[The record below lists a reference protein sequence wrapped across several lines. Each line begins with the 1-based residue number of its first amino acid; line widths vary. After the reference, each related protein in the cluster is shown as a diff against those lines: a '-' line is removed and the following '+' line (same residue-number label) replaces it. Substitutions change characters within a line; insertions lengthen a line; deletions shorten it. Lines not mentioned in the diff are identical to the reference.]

1 MSWSA
6 DHTYRRQMVTIFG
19 YFQNL
24 SKPKIYKAKALKLHS
39 SPWKLLVPHYIP
51 EMFLGILRS
60 DMGNIQIIPQGF
72 SYISYIDFSGNH
84 AVKSPLIAL
93 KMYPL
98 VFHVMLRDRAVIQG
112 PDPQQVAVHT
122 MCRNPVRHHCVKIC
136 RLWLKMTEIK
146 GIPN

>member
-1 MSWSA
+1 
-6 DHTYRRQMVTIFG
+6 MVTIFG
-19 YFQNL
+19 YFQKHIKAQNL
-24 SKPKIYKAKALKLHS
+24 QGKSLKLNS

-51 EMFLGILRS
+51 EMLLAILS

-122 MCRNPVRHHCVKIC
+122 MCQNPVRHHCVKIC
-136 RLWLKMTEIK
+136 RL
-146 GIPN
+146 